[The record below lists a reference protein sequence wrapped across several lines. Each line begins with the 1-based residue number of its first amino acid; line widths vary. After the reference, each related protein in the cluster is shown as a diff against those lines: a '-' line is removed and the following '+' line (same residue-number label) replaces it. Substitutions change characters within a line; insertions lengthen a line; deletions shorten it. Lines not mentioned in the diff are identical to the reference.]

1 MHRYSHIFN
10 IKIKH
15 NQFSFLEIELIVCGT
30 VGSCK
35 LEALIGFPQS
45 LADGLGLPRRPP
57 LCPGTYRWEWPSMEI
72 ECPCNLKLIVLVFW
86 GSEIT

>member
-10 IKIKH
+10 LKIKC

-35 LEALIGFPQS
+35 LEARGFPQS
-45 LADGLGLPRRPP
+45 LADGLGLSRRPP
-57 LCPGTYRWEWPSMEI
+57 LWSGTYRWEWPSMEI
-72 ECPCNLKLIVLVFW
+72 ECTCHLKLIMLVFW

>member
-1 MHRYSHIFN
+1 MHRYSHILN

-45 LADGLGLPRRPP
+45 LADTHEG
-57 LCPGTYRWEWPSMEI
+57 PSYNRNASSNQVKI
-72 ECPCNLKLIVLVFW
+72 DQTRLD
-86 GSEIT
+86 